1 MYKADFLSFLNLV
14 RANILY
20 ILEGA
25 NGGTEFSVNYYF
37 LANSQLTTSFGWLLT
52 FTFLQR
58 ILFRQNITRLFI
70 LSARQSLLE

>member
-1 MYKADFLSFLNLV
+1 MYKADFLPFLNLV

-37 LANSQLTTSFGWLLT
+37 LANSQLTTSFG
-52 FTFLQR
+52 
-58 ILFRQNITRLFI
+58 
-70 LSARQSLLE
+70 